1 MSMRVM
7 FGWAYVLYFSIN
19 ALRGRWFMG
28 LCSCVLLMAAVQH
41 PDMPKSMF
49 GIPGLNLWNLLMLAV
64 FIAWRSGRR
73 EEGLEWDLPGNVT
86 FMASLY
92 FAVMLWS
99 FLRLLT
105 DFDSIRDISTSD
117 FISEYFINCFKWIIP
132 GVILFDACRTRKR
145 MYWAIGI
152 ILALYFLLAMQV
164 IKWMP
169 LSCIMGGDD
178 LSRRASKVLQNGMG
192 YNRVNLSMM
201 LSGASWAMLVTVLI
215 VPKTKYKVLV
225 MIAAGVI
232 AFGQALTGG
241 RAGYVTWALVGLA
254 LGLLRWRRLLPLIPL
269 AIVLV
274 FAIVPGVRERM
285 LMGIPS
291 KQETGQ
297 IDTYTMTSGRTLIW
311 PYVIEKIHEQPLIGY
326 GRLAMTRTGL
336 SGYLLDTYQESFPHP
351 HSAYLEMLLDNGY
364 IGLLLVIPL
373 FGIFL
378 LYSVRLLMDKSDPLF
393 AVVGGLATSL
403 ILALLI
409 AAVGSQTFYPREGS
423 VGMWAAFGVMLRL
436 YVARNNSRETGA
448 PLFAEDIAAEKEA
461 APPES
466 TEEY

>member
-1 MSMRVM
+1 
-7 FGWAYVLYFSIN
+7 
-19 ALRGRWFMG
+19 
-28 LCSCVLLMAAVQH
+28 
-41 PDMPKSMF
+41 
-49 GIPGLNLWNLLMLAV
+49 
-64 FIAWRSGRR
+64 
-73 EEGLEWDLPGNVT
+73 
-86 FMASLY
+86 
-92 FAVMLWS
+92 
-99 FLRLLT
+99 
-105 DFDSIRDISTSD
+105 
-117 FISEYFINCFKWIIP
+117 
-132 GVILFDACRTRKR
+132 
-145 MYWAIGI
+145 
-152 ILALYFLLAMQV
+152 
-164 IKWMP
+164 
-169 LSCIMGGDD
+169 
-178 LSRRASKVLQNGMG
+178 
-192 YNRVNLSMM
+192 
-201 LSGASWAMLVTVLI
+201 
-215 VPKTKYKVLV
+215 
-225 MIAAGVI
+225 
-232 AFGQALTGG
+232 
-241 RAGYVTWALVGLA
+241 
-254 LGLLRWRRLLPLIPL
+254 
-269 AIVLV
+269 
-274 FAIVPGVRERM
+274 M